1 MKCVSAKHAVEM
13 DYSASCYLFEGHI
26 LCFEQY
32 LIFFFKLKKYIVV
45 TIARH
50 NSIIQSCQLLS
61 GREPF

>member
-32 LIFFFKLKKYIVV
+32 LILKKKNNNNN
-45 TIARH
+45 T
-50 NSIIQSCQLLS
+50 LLS
-61 GREPF
+61 QLQDIIALSSIGAYPV